1 MPNLSFTFVFI
12 FNLLLFCTVANGQV
26 PIGNYTLNVQDPA
39 RGNRNIETAIYY
51 PALSSGTAT
60 AVDTGQYPVIVF
72 GHGFAMDWSAYQN
85 IWEDIVPQGYIMVF
99 PKTESGLFS
108 VNHQEFAW
116 DLQFLVK
123 YMQVE
128 GQNINAPIHSAVA
141 ASTAL
146 MGHSMGGGAA
156 FLAAD
161 SLCTTVD
168 ATFKTIIGL
177 APAESNS
184 NGVSSISSAL
194 QVNCPSLIFSGSQD
208 GVTPPS
214 VHHLPIFNNVTGCKT
229 FVSILGG
236 GHCYFAG
243 PNFNCDF
250 GESVSSTGISVS
262 RTQQQ
267 MTCKNILIPW
277 LDYYLKDQCVA
288 LETFN
293 DSIASSTVSSQQAC
307 TTIPT
312 VQIIDSAGILT
323 ASLQGYSYQWY
334 LNDSLLVGAIN
345 RSFVAQ
351 TNGVYTVAVFTQAA
365 CPILSDA
372 YLVIINSISY
382 QQGFDLKV
390 YPQPF
395 KDILNVRINPNLNPP
410 YRISIYDVIGQC
422 RKQITTN
429 NPRIVQLST
438 KDIEPGVYYLHILSD
453 AQKLGQHIQLIKS

>member
-1 MPNLSFTFVFI
+1 MPSLIFAFVI
-12 FNLLLFCTVANGQV
+12 ITNLLSVCVVVQAQGQ
-26 PIGNYTLNVQDPA
+26 IGNYTLTVQDSA
-39 RGNRNIETAIYY
+39 RGNRNIETAVYY
-51 PALSSGTAT
+51 PALSSGTGT
-60 AVDTGQYPVIVF
+60 TIDTGQYPIIVF
-72 GHGFAMDWSAYQN
+72 GHGFAMNWNAYQN
-85 IWEDIVPQGYIMVF
+85 IWEALVPNGYIVVF

-128 GQNINAPIHSAVA
+128 GQNTNAPIYNAVA

-161 SLCTTVD
+161 SLCTAFD
-168 ATFKTIIGL
+168 STFKTIIGL

-184 NGVSSISSAL
+184 NGVSSIISAL
-194 QVNCPSLIFSGSQD
+194 QVTCPSLIFSGSQD

-214 VHHLPIFNNVTGCKT
+214 VHHLPIFNNISGCKT

-250 GESVSSTGISVS
+250 GESVSSTGISIS

-267 MTCKNILIPW
+267 MTCSNILIPW
-277 LDYYLKDQCVA
+277 LDYYLKNDCAA
-288 LETFN
+288 LGIFS
-293 DSIASSTVSSQQAC
+293 DSIASSVVSTQQLC
-307 TTIPT
+307 TAIPT
-312 VQIIDSAGILT
+312 VQIIDSAGSLT
-323 ASLQGYSYQWY
+323 ASLQGSSYQWY
-334 LNDSLLVGAIN
+334 RNDSLLAGAIN

-351 TNGVYTVAVFTQAA
+351 TNGVYTVAVFTQTA

-372 YLVIINSISY
+372 YLFSVNSIIY
-382 QQGFDLKV
+382 QDALDVKV

-395 KDILNVRINPNLNPP
+395 NDILNVRINPNLTPP
-410 YRISIYDVIGQC
+410 FRIRIYDVRGQC
-422 RKQITTN
+422 LKQITTN
-429 NPRIVQLST
+429 HQQIVQLDT
-438 KDIEPGVYYLHILSD
+438 KDIEHGVYYLHFLSD
-453 AQKLGQHIQLIKS
+453 AQRVGQYIQLIKS